1 MHLGYPDKGHIS
13 TYYPDSPDITHDEI
27 EFVSDFLKNKGLM
40 PENTRLRKTS
50 SGDFELLIASAVTE
64 PVSRDLNESE
74 WTLDGAL
81 KGKKLIIVYGDYSTE
96 MGKIARN
103 LTEAKKH
110 ALNENEDKMQGEYVR
125 AFHDGSMF
133 AHLDSQRH
141 WIKVCPIYARQSRPD

>member
-1 MHLGYPDKGHIS
+1 MGYPDKGHIS